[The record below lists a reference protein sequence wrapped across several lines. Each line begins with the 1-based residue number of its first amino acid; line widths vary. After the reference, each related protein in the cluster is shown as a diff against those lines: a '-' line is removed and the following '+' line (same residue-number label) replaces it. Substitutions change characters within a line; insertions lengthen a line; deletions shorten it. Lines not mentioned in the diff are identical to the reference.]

1 MRSTTRFTR
10 SPIQF
15 FVVRY
20 SFFVGSPKL
29 RKTEVLVNTCI
40 SAIQHLRPLRG
51 GAQSHLLKASDGFCY
66 VTKFQNNPQH
76 IRVLANEMLAT
87 RLGLTLGLPVPRV
100 EVIEVSDSLI
110 EYAEDLRIQLGG
122 AKVPCRSG
130 KQLGSLYVGSESPGM
145 TFDYLPRELLERVLN
160 VEDFPRVLVLDKW
173 TCNSDGRQAIFCRK
187 TLRSQRHHATFIDQ
201 GYCFNAGDWTF
212 PDCPLRGVYG
222 NNCVYQSVTEW
233 EAFEPALSKAE
244 AMDSDTI
251 WRCAAEIPEEWYEGD
266 RDGLS
271 RLVDALHKRR
281 GAIRNLIGE
290 FRRSSRNPF
299 PNWRESPADCAM
311 PLAASD
317 RSLEAQR
324 L

>member
-1 MRSTTRFTR
+1 M
-10 SPIQF
+10 
-15 FVVRY
+15 
-20 SFFVGSPKL
+20 
-29 RKTEVLVNTCI
+29 NTCI

-51 GAQSHLLKASDGFCY
+51 GAQAHLLKASDGFCY

-87 RLGLTLGLPVPRV
+87 RLGLALGLPVPRV

-110 EYAEDLRIQLGG
+110 DYAEDLRIQLGG

-130 KQLGSLYVGSESPGM
+130 KQLGSLYVGCESPGM

-160 VEDFPRVLVLDKW
+160 IDDFPRVLVLDKW
-173 TCNSDGRQAIFCRK
+173 TCNSDGRQAIFWKAPR
-187 TLRSQRHHATFIDQ
+187 RQRYAATFIDQ
-201 GYCFNAGDWTF
+201 GYCFNAGEWSF
-212 PDCPLRGVYG
+212 PDCPLRGVYA
-222 NNCVYQSVTEW
+222 NNCVYEGVTGW
-233 EAFEPALSKAE
+233 EAFEPALTRAE
-244 AMDSDTI
+244 EMDANVI
-251 WRCAAEIPEEWYEGD
+251 WRCAADIPEEWYEGD
-266 RDGLS
+266 RGGLN
-271 RLVDALHKRR
+271 RLVDALHHRR
-281 GAIRNLIGE
+281 GAIRKLIGA

-299 PNWRESPADCAM
+299 PNWRESPADSAL

>member
-40 SAIQHLRPLRG
+40 SVIQHLRPLRG
-51 GAQSHLLKASDGFCY
+51 GAQAHLLKASDGFCY

-87 RLGLTLGLPVPRV
+87 NLGLALGLPMPRV

-160 VEDFPRVLVLDKW
+160 IEDFPRVLVLDKW

-201 GYCFNAGDWTF
+201 GYCFNASEWSF
-212 PDCPLRGVYG
+212 PDCPLRGVYA
-222 NNCVYQSVTEW
+222 NNCVYESVTGW
-233 EAFEPALSKAE
+233 ESFEPALTRAE
-244 AMDSDTI
+244 EMDSDTI
-251 WRCAAEIPEEWYEGD
+251 WRCAADIPEEWYEGD
-266 RDGLS
+266 RDGLN
-271 RLVDALHKRR
+271 RLVEALHHRR
-281 GAIRNLIGE
+281 GTIRKLIT
-290 FRRSSRNPF
+290 RIS
-299 PNWRESPADCAM
+299 
-311 PLAASD
+311 
-317 RSLEAQR
+317 
-324 L
+324 